1 VILVDK
7 SLYYKWGYIWLKG
20 NKVKVAFCRMSQLG
34 IIMKTKGEIVI
45 QKLMIACLISFRK
58 WEETNTNRSV

>member
-1 VILVDK
+1 MGV
-7 SLYYKWGYIWLKG
+7 YIWLKG

-34 IIMKTKGEIVI
+34 IIMKTKGEIII
-45 QKLMIACLISFRK
+45 QKLKIACLISFRK